1 MAATTDAIAA
11 MGKLAAPLLA
21 LLPSS
26 LVHAQAGPPFLSND
40 PGTPGNAN
48 WEINVAVAPTVTR
61 AAAAYQIPQLDVN
74 YGLGERVQL
83 TYEVPLVVQNRD
95 GAPRTSGWGN
105 SMAGMKWRFFDQG
118 VDGWQVS
125 TFPQI
130 ETGGSARA
138 VDKGLAVLGP
148 RYFLPIEIGR
158 TLGGFE
164 VGFEAGEFVPVRGL
178 HETTLGLAFGHPLSS
193 RLELTAELFND
204 RVSAPTPAQ
213 TTLDVGGRCRLRPG
227 FIALFM
233 AGRSIDG
240 VAFGQPA
247 FFGYFGVQILL
258 SDYGR
263 RLNPSP

>member
-1 MAATTDAIAA
+1 LPRIRPAIGA
-11 MGKLAAPLLA
+11 LAPLLLSA
-21 LLPSS
+21 LA
-26 LVHAQAGPPFLSND
+26 HAQAGPPFLSND
-40 PGTPGNAN
+40 PGTPGNGN
-48 WEINVAVAPTVTR
+48 WEINVAVAPTLTR
-61 AAAAYQIPQLDVN
+61 DAAAYQIPQLDVN
-74 YGLGERVQL
+74 FGLGERLQL

-95 GAPRTSGWGN
+95 GAPQTSGWGN
-105 SMAGMKWRFFDQG
+105 SMAGMKWRFVDQG
-118 VDGWQVS
+118 EDGWQLS

-138 VDKGLAVLGP
+138 VDKGLASPGP

-158 TLGGFE
+158 KLGALE

-178 HETTLGLAFGHPLSS
+178 HETTLGLAVGHPLNS
-193 RLELTAELFND
+193 RLELAAELFND
-204 RVSAPTPAQ
+204 RVSGPTPAQ
-213 TTLDVGGRCRLRPG
+213 TTLDVGGRYRLHPG
-227 FIALFM
+227 CIALFM

-240 VAFGQPA
+240 IATGQPE